1 MTNYNVG
8 DILIAKEDVELEDKA
23 SKRFTTLKKGTK
35 GWVALNEPLIVLW
48 EDGNYQTFVFDDKE
62 QSPDLVGFNVFGIAD
77 MIYWHLSNKYS
88 MDKIIENNGITR
100 NDFIT
105 EIAEALNML
114 GMYEEDRNKDKQ
126 GE

>member
-8 DILIAKEDVELEDKA
+8 DILIAKEDVELEDKDNN
-23 SKRFTTLKKGTK
+23 KTTTLKKGTR
-35 GWVALNEPLIVLW
+35 GWVALNEPLVVLW
-48 EDGNYQTFVFDDKE
+48 EDDNYQTFIFDDKE
-62 QSPDLVGFNVFGIAD
+62 QSPNLVGFNVFGIAD
-77 MIYWHLSNKYS
+77 MIYWHLSKKYP
-88 MDKIIENNGITR
+88 MDRIIENNNIIQ